1 MQDRTPPI
9 HCSTALRPC
18 CATAPLMIGARG
30 HDDERFDYDDEPF
43 DYDDLINLVTTWFR
57 DVLYRRCRSLG

>member
-1 MQDRTPPI
+1 
-9 HCSTALRPC
+9 
-18 CATAPLMIGARG
+18 MIGARG
-30 HDDERFDYDDEPF
+30 HDDERFDYDDERF